1 MPYLKMKNKTLI
13 ISYVLRKSSCLSTIF
28 FKFAPQGGND
38 PVPFLYNFK
47 SRYNKMCMGMRLIKS
62 QVETSQ
68 YVLYCLQQTA
78 TIQLGAKVFAPLQ

>member
-1 MPYLKMKNKTLI
+1 MNNMPYLKMKNKTLMI
-13 ISYVLRKSSCLSTIF
+13 KYKENPTLFQKS

-68 YVLYCLQQTA
+68 
-78 TIQLGAKVFAPLQ
+78 

>member
-1 MPYLKMKNKTLI
+1 MNNMSYLKMINKTLMI
-13 ISYVLRKSSCLSTIF
+13 KYEENSSLFQKSL
-28 FKFAPQGGND
+28 KFAPQGGND

-68 YVLYCLQQTA
+68 
-78 TIQLGAKVFAPLQ
+78 

>member
-1 MPYLKMKNKTLI
+1 MIKYEENSSLFQ
-13 ISYVLRKSSCLSTIF
+13 KSL
-28 FKFAPQGGND
+28 KFAPQGGND

-68 YVLYCLQQTA
+68 
-78 TIQLGAKVFAPLQ
+78 